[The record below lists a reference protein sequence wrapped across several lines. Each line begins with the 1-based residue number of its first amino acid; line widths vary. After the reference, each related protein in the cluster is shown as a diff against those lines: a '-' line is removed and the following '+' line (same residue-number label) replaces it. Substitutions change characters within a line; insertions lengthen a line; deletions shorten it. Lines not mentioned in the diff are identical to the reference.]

1 MKRLAIIPARGDSKR
16 IPNKNIKKFCGQP
29 MLSYPIQA
37 AAKAGIFDT
46 IHISTDSQDIAQVA
60 SKFGFLPEFMRPK
73 YLSGDNISI
82 MQCLKYV
89 VEKYESLGKKFDTV
103 AMLYATSPLID
114 PEDLRRACV
123 QFESNNRNSA
133 LLAVT
138 PYPSPIEHAFR
149 MDDNLDL
156 HPDNHV
162 ALAERTQDLAE
173 AFYDAGMF
181 AFYSSSKIKDN
192 VGAGNF
198 FDFKGFKV
206 PISRV
211 TDIDWPEDWV
221 HAENLKK
228 VLDL

>member
-1 MKRLAIIPARGDSKR
+1 MKRLAIIPARGGSKR

-37 AAKAGIFDT
+37 ASKAGIFDT
-46 IHISTDSQDIAQVA
+46 IHVSTDSQDIAQIA

-73 YLSGDNISI
+73 DLSGDHISI

-89 VEKYESLGKKFDTV
+89 VEKYENLGKKFDTV

-114 PEDLRRACV
+114 PDDLKQACI
-123 QFESNNRNSA
+123 QFEANKTNSA

-156 HPDNHV
+156 HPH
-162 ALAERTQDLAE
+162 ALRKIQLELAYVQKQLLIL
-173 AFYDAGMF
+173 FYIL
-181 AFYSSSKIKDN
+181 YLPN
-192 VGAGNF
+192 
-198 FDFKGFKV
+198 
-206 PISRV
+206 
-211 TDIDWPEDWV
+211 
-221 HAENLKK
+221 
-228 VLDL
+228 